1 MFNAE
6 NLKFYFYAQRQP
18 RPQGFS
24 LKKWVGKPWGRGWL
38 KDTVDR
44 FFLWT
49 LTDYERPK
57 KRATYSLKFCRT
69 GPTKIEKEERKEQ
82 KRRKREEKVNHLYT
96 LYPYITYLLHSVVFQ
111 IDLGTCAR
119 TILF

>member
-44 FFLWT
+44 FFCGLQQIT
-49 LTDYERPK
+49 KDQRREQLT
-57 KRATYSLKFCRT
+57 A
-69 GPTKIEKEERKEQ
+69 
-82 KRRKREEKVNHLYT
+82 
-96 LYPYITYLLHSVVFQ
+96 
-111 IDLGTCAR
+111 
-119 TILF
+119 